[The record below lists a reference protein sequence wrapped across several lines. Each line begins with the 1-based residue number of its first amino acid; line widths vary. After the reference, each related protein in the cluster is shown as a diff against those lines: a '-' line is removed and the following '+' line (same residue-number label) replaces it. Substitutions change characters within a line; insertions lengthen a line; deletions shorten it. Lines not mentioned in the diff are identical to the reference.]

1 MCYTHLTQ
9 AERYQIYA
17 MRCEKTSVNA
27 IALALQRSKSTI
39 HRELKRNA
47 GVHRWHPTQAQTMAH
62 KRQQSCRN
70 ARRIDEA
77 QWAEVAAYVRL
88 NLSPQQ
94 AVNRLLLEKDIPRMI
109 SHETVYQR
117 IYGKK
122 HGADLITHLRGQK
135 RYRKRYASGKEHR
148 GGIKHRVSIDLRPA
162 IVADKVRL
170 GDWEGDT
177 IIGKDQQGAVVTL
190 VDRVSRFTLAERVDS
205 KHAQGVTNAVNRLLT
220 PHRHVCHTLT
230 FDNGLEFAGHG
241 DMTAHLQAD
250 VYFAHPYHS
259 WERGLNENTNGLIRQ
274 YFPKKTNFKNISQ
287 QTLQAAINQLNHRP
301 RMCLKYKT
309 PFEVFYNLDILPL
322 KSNPCRTS

>member
-1 MCYTHLTQ
+1 MCYAHLTQ
-9 AERYQIYA
+9 DERYQIHA
-17 MRCEKTSVNA
+17 LRCEKKSIHA
-27 IALALQRSKSTI
+27 ISLALGRSKSTI

-47 GVHRWHPTQAQTMAH
+47 GVHRWHPAGAQGMAD
-62 KRQQSCRN
+62 KRQQNCRN
-70 ARRIDEA
+70 ARRISEA
-77 QWAEVAAYVRL
+77 DWADVAAYVRL

-94 AVNRLLLEKDIPRMI
+94 AINRLSLEKKIPLAI

-135 RYRKRYASGKEHR
+135 RYRKRYASGKERR
-148 GGIKHRVSIDLRPA
+148 GGIRNRVSIDARPA
-162 IVADKVRL
+162 IVADKTRL

-190 VDRVSRFTLAERVDS
+190 VDRVSRFTLAHRVAS
-205 KHAQGVTNAVNRLLT
+205 KHARGVTDAVNRLLT

-230 FDNGLEFAGHG
+230 FDNGLEFAMHG

-274 YFPKKTNFKNISQ
+274 YFPKKTNFKNVSQ
-287 QTLQAAINQLNHRP
+287 QALQTAIDQLNHRP
-301 RMCLKYKT
+301 RKCLDYKT
-309 PFEVFYNLDILPL
+309 PFEVFYNQDILPL
-322 KSNPCRTS
+322 KSNPCCTS